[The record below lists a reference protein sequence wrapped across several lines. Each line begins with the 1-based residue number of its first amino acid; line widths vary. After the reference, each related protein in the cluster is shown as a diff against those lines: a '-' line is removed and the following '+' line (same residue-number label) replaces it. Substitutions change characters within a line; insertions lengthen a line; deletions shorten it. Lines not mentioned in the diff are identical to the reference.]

1 LAFLVIN
8 KGISGHGDFV
18 QYLISIDI
26 TEECLDFDR
35 KVFDDEETEVKKKF
49 FLKIRI
55 KFRKFFFNNR
65 TCISA
70 IKLRSYIN

>member
-35 KVFDDEETEVKKKF
+35 KVFDDEETEVKEVF
-49 FLKIRI
+49 FKIRM

-70 IKLRSYIN
+70 IKLGSYIS